1 MLSKLPPK
9 QFPTR
14 RKMNLNLSNGE
25 VSSKFCQFKSLANIF
40 SHKQLFIINDS
51 HMKHTYI

>member
-51 HMKHTYI
+51 HMKHTYV